1 MSGTA
6 RHAAKV
12 CPAGRSLLVAGMLV
26 ACLGLSAAWAEEF
39 PLSWQDVSRD
49 ELASGSSPVLRAAP
63 LFAKP
68 LPGKPGTVTALPEGV
83 GGQASYFSVSLGGQG
98 YLLVIDNASPAKL
111 YVDTDGDGDLAEE
124 TPFPLPAAHPGQPED
139 PRAWYLGPME
149 FKVAGQAPASAIKA
163 WAWVLPTTP
172 TSRVYLYPARCRSGK
187 VKFGDRDC
195 AVVLMDANYNG
206 AYNDFFSLP
215 VKSLEFL
222 GDTLEIDL
230 NGDGQFSMSL
240 EPPVFEVLYLPRM
253 VEVDGAYYSIEVPAD
268 GTNLRVERVEPQMGK
283 LAVGGAEADVLLVS
297 ESGFH
302 PLKST
307 SAPWTL
313 PVGKYLPFGIVLKK
327 VDANGVVWSLP
338 VATDPTKAQLAEV
351 TEGRTTTLAL
361 APPTQARVE
370 VQSAGDSLSF
380 GLTLEGPA
388 GLTYS
393 PAVEKDGKQVPA
405 PMFEVTDDSGKV
417 VLADTF
423 QYG

>member
-1 MSGTA
+1 
-6 RHAAKV
+6 
-12 CPAGRSLLVAGMLV
+12 MLV

-49 ELASGSSPVLRAAP
+49 ELASGSSPVLRRAP

-68 LPGKPGTVTALPEGV
+68 LAGKPGTVTALPEGV
-83 GGQASYFSVSLGGQG
+83 GGQASYFSISLGGQE
-98 YLLVIDNASPAKL
+98 YVLVIDNASPAKL

-195 AVVLMDANYNG
+195 TVVLIDANYNG

-215 VKSLEFL
+215 VKSLELL
-222 GDTLEIDL
+222 GDTFEVDL

-268 GTNLRVERVEPQMGK
+268 GVNLRVERVEPKTGK

-313 PVGKYLPFGIVLKK
+313 PAGRYLPFRMLLKRA
-327 VDANGVVWSLP
+327 DAQGVVWSLP
-338 VATDPTKAQLAEV
+338 VVVPDPAKAPLVEV
-351 TEGRTTTLAL
+351 AEGRTTTLAL

-370 VQSAGDSLSF
+370 VQAAGDSLSF
-380 GLTLEGPA
+380 DFTMEGPA

-393 PAVEKDGKQVPA
+393 AAVQKDGKQASA

-417 VLADTF
+417 VLADAF